1 VVFLGENEWIIE
13 YGVCVEYPVLEE
25 DTQDCM
31 DERVHNGGKRK
42 VLGTTHDQLV
52 SSKTTPD
59 GAKSLLTWIHAVL
72 SSSDHVGR
80 YLEHSLGR

>member
-52 SSKTTPD
+52 SRKPLLMVPNHFSPGSTP
-59 GAKSLLTWIHAVL
+59 S
-72 SSSDHVGR
+72 
-80 YLEHSLGR
+80 